1 MKIEASSVS
10 ETTKRDAGVL
20 ESCVQRK
27 FTPAPLW
34 TEAMLAALQRG
45 VKGGKWHSLIDK
57 VWHPDT
63 LMVSTSATPFDDA
76 SVGGAGFGR
85 T

>member
-34 TEAMLAALQRG
+34 TEAILAALQQG
-45 VKGGKWHSLIDK
+45 VQGGKRHGLIDK
-57 VWHPDT
+57 VWHPERWRRLFGHGYKWISDR
-63 LMVSTSATPFDDA
+63 AT
-76 SVGGAGFGR
+76 